1 MTQSF
6 RWPQTE
12 VTPAWARPRVRAE
25 VWIVLGLTLGQSA
38 VFAVLS
44 LLRKLTAEGGLGA
57 QTSTLNAS
65 QASQPWLDL
74 LIQLAQIGF
83 GLVPVLLV
91 LWLLAARS
99 SVSADRCPGAG
110 FTGAGFAAGAA
121 RLGLHDLWSG
131 RAWGRGCLLAAVIG
145 LPGLALYA
153 VGRLLGLT
161 ANVVPAALDAHWWS
175 IPVLLLAAVEAA
187 VLEETIVSGWLA
199 IRLREIAWGWPAV
212 FVAAALLRGSYH
224 LYQGIG
230 PFVGN
235 AVMGVV
241 FLWAARRWGGV
252 APLVVA
258 HFLLD
263 TCAFVGWQLA
273 GPWLLSTG
281 LLG

>member
-1 MTQSF
+1 MTQRS
-6 RWPQTE
+6 RWPQAE

-25 VWIVLGLTLGQSA
+25 IWIVLGLTLGQSA
-38 VFAVLS
+38 VFAALS

-65 QASQPWLDL
+65 RASQPWLDL

-83 GLVPVLLV
+83 GLVPVLFV
-91 LWLLAARS
+91 LWLLAAR
-99 SVSADRCPGAG
+99 AAAAG
-110 FTGAGFAAGAA
+110 GRTEPALTGAGFGVGAA
-121 RLGLHDLWSG
+121 RLGLHDLWSW
-131 RAWGRGCLLAAVIG
+131 RTVGRGCLLAAVIG

-161 ANVVPAALDAHWWS
+161 ANVVPAALDPNWWS
-175 IPVLLLAAVEAA
+175 IPVLLLAAVQAA
-187 VLEETIVSGWLA
+187 LLEETVVSGWLV
-199 IRLREIAWGWPAV
+199 IRLREISWGWPAV
-212 FVAAALLRGSYH
+212 FVFAALLRGSYH
-224 LYQGIG
+224 LYQGVG

-263 TCAFVGWQLA
+263 ACAFVGWQLA